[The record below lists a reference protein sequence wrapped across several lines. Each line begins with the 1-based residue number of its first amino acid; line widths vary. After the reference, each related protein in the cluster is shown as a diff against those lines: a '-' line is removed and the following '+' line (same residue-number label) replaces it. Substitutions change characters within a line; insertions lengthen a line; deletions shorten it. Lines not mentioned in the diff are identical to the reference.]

1 MNYRHHYHA
10 GNFADLIKHAL
21 LLALISELKAQGAP
35 LNVIDTH
42 AGAGLYDLEGEEAA
56 KSGEAAAGILRLMA
70 DPDAPPA
77 FAPLIA
83 QVKALNRNGP
93 VRLYPGSPALCMGAL
108 GAGDRYLGCELRPDD
123 SRALGETL
131 RKLRRK
137 DGPDGIANMT
147 DGYET
152 VQALRPDSSR
162 RLLVLIDPPFERGD
176 DYDNLVETARKLLR
190 LRPRPLVAI
199 WAPIKDLE
207 TFDSLLR
214 RLEEFAD
221 GRGLV
226 VQARLRPLINPMKMN
241 GTAMILLGDT
251 TCAPM
256 AKAICDW
263 VATHL
268 GEKGALARVEP
279 LSPAA

>member
-21 LLALISELKAQGAP
+21 LLALIAELKAQGQP
-35 LNVIDTH
+35 VSVVDTH
-42 AGAGLYDLEGEEAA
+42 AGAGVYDLLGEEATR
-56 KSGEAAAGILRLMA
+56 SGEAAAGILRLMA
-70 DPDAPPA
+70 NAETPAA

-83 QVKALNRNGP
+83 QTSALNKGGP
-93 VRLYPGSPALCMGAL
+93 IRLYPGSPALCMGAL
-108 GAGDRYLGCELRPDD
+108 GCNDRYLGCELRPDD
-123 SRALGETL
+123 ARTLSETL
-131 RKLRRK
+131 RKLRRT
-137 DGPDGIANMT
+137 DGPDGTASQS

-152 VQALRPDSSR
+152 VQGLRMDPAR

-176 DYDNLVETARKLLR
+176 DYDRLVETARQLLQR
-190 LRPRPLVAI
+190 RPRPVVAI

-214 RLEEFAD
+214 RLEPFAE

-226 VQARLRPLINPMKMN
+226 AQARLRPLINPMKMN
-241 GTAMILLGDT
+241 GTALILLGET
-251 TCAPM
+251 GVAPQ
-256 AKAICDW
+256 AQAVCDW

-268 GEKGALARVEP
+268 GEAGALARVT
-279 LSPAA
+279 SFRA